1 MIFFPDTANSD
12 EIREEMSPVMV
23 GGRVIVE
30 RRLGNGCAARSPTRP
45 SAHVGRRRP

>member
-23 GGRVIVE
+23 GGVW
-30 RRLGNGCAARSPTRP
+30 RRLATTG
-45 SAHVGRRRP
+45 